1 MVKNIFISR
10 GSGLGFKGDGSEKS
24 FLFKVTSGQDA
35 PPALPAPSPPACSRH
50 EQTGLSER
58 QRSAGARGSHAGLA
72 NIGLPLVGIALTLH
86 SVVMQLMKLTGMQAC
101 SCSSRNARVNNAH
114 THIHT
119 HAQAHTNTQAHTHTE
134 KHMHRHTHPLAPLH
148 TRTHIHMH
156 TLWL

>member
-1 MVKNIFISR
+1 MN
-10 GSGLGFKGDGSEKS
+10 GEGG
-24 FLFKVTSGQDA
+24 

-101 SCSSRNARVNNAH
+101 SCSSRNAQANNLH
-114 THIHT
+114 THMHRRT
-119 HAQAHTNTQAHTHTE
+119 HAQTHGHTRAHKHVHTHTLSNTLA
-134 KHMHRHTHPLAPLH
+134 HTRATHTHSSYSTQAARKASHKPPGLQKPL
-148 TRTHIHMH
+148 
-156 TLWL
+156 